1 MVCYCP
7 TMELDEPNE
16 DEDASPDD
24 LEMDLRRREANEP
37 IG

>member
-1 MVCYCP
+1 MRWINDDDIFDP
-7 TMELDEPNE
+7 DE

-37 IG
+37 YD